1 MSTLRGRKITETG
14 IDENMSTANTGGDQ
28 FSNSGVEFVKIKNSH
43 ASDDYKVTFTPATT
57 ALKTA
62 LHGSS
67 TKSNTVVTVTNGTV
81 AYAGP
86 FKQNVWNN
94 SDNKVSIT
102 YGHASGSGS
111 SEDTAIGSGS
121 HLLKLEVLFLDPK

>member
-1 MSTLRGRKITETG
+1 MGIFKARKIIETG
-14 IDENMSTANTGGDQ
+14 LSESLTNCNTGGDS
-28 FSNSGVEFVKIKNSH
+28 FYNSGVEFVKIVNDH
-43 ASDDYKVTFTPATT
+43 ASDDYKVTFTPS
-57 ALKTA
+57 KTA
-62 LHGSS
+62 IKTTIHGSS
-67 TKSNTVVTVTNGTV
+67 TKSSTVVTVSNGEE

-94 SDNKVSIT
+94 DSDQISIT

-121 HLLKLEVLFLDPK
+121 HLLKIEVLYLDPK